1 MFSQSALR
9 NLARLPNTAT
19 RSFSTTPRASFA
31 RMQII
36 GRLGADPELI
46 DTSTGRQMV
55 RYSLATNY
63 GPMDNRQTSWFRISA
78 FLEEGPRRN
87 HLMSLPKG

>member
-1 MFSQSALR
+1 MFTQSTFR
-9 NLARLPNTAT
+9 SLARLPTTAT

-36 GRLGADPELI
+36 GRLGAEPELI

-55 RYSLATNY
+55 RYSLATQY
-63 GPMDNRQTSWFRISA
+63 GPADNRQTSWFRISA
-78 FLEEGPRRN
+78 FMDEGARRN
-87 HLMSLPKG
+87 HLMSLQKG